1 VLICFR
7 APGDVVAR
15 LSGFNG
21 ADLPRKAFV
30 FRSPAKLP
38 SLGSQRDLHPKKSK
52 LSRLQ
57 PEMAKATW
65 SKLNAP
71 LMLDVRKLREKSS
84 VLEQRSR
91 PAEAVR
97 VQIFD

>member
-1 VLICFR
+1 
-7 APGDVVAR
+7 
-15 LSGFNG
+15 
-21 ADLPRKAFV
+21 
-30 FRSPAKLP
+30 
-38 SLGSQRDLHPKKSK
+38 
-52 LSRLQ
+52 
-57 PEMAKATW
+57 MAKATW